1 MEKQNLLEQF
11 LALYSQIIDDINE
24 EKKKVVRK

>member
-24 EKKKVVRK
+24 KKKVARK